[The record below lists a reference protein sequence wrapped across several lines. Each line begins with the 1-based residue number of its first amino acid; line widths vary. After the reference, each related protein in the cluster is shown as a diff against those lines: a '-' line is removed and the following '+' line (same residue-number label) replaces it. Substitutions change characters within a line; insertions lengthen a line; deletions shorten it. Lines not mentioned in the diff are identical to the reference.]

1 MKFVNTQE
9 RNLLAAALDLVDLGL
24 AKKVEPHQ
32 DQLRE
37 DLPPLPSGETESFYE
52 LTDKGRIYF
61 NRIVRYASE
70 SVT

>member
-1 MKFVNTQE
+1 
-9 RNLLAAALDLVDLGL
+9 LGL